1 MRIINL
7 EQTNQTKQI
16 KKEKKWGWILICFFI
31 FSAFKNKEMD
41 ETHLFSSGLFL
52 LSIIIAP
59 FFYYWIKPKLIEK
72 TKDYVIGLAVVL
84 IFIFA
89 IGFLGGLGDAIII
102 GPTTNKAG
110 QDVLEKIVENK
121 AWRQDLKVRWDK
133 TQSDIIDDTNL
144 PSQYTD
150 NIYYYRELQKL
161 NDEKYNKLNTFY
173 SEVVEYLNSNS
184 DFDIN
189 KIYDYN
195 KKLRDANDELIT
207 AKINYFQVLLDD
219 ASFFEIEAKRA
230 VVNQKIE
237 VATTVQNESSAIF
250 ADLDKALAEIS
261 RK

>member
-72 TKDYVIGLAVVL
+72 TKDY
-84 IFIFA
+84 
-89 IGFLGGLGDAIII
+89 II

-110 QDVLEKIVENK
+110 QDVLEKIDENK
-121 AWRQDLKVRWDK
+121 TWLQDLKVRWDK

>member
-31 FSAFKNKEMD
+31 FSAFKN
-41 ETHLFSSGLFL
+41 
-52 LSIIIAP
+52 
-59 FFYYWIKPKLIEK
+59 
-72 TKDYVIGLAVVL
+72 KDYVIGLAVVL

-110 QDVLEKIVENK
+110 QDVLEKIDENK
-121 AWRQDLKVRWDK
+121 TWLQDLKVRWDK

-150 NIYYYRELQKL
+150 NIYY
-161 NDEKYNKLNTFY
+161 
-173 SEVVEYLNSNS
+173 
-184 DFDIN
+184 
-189 KIYDYN
+189 YN